1 MIYPILGIVNKPV
14 AHVSTTIALV
24 GQAGSARTS
33 LARSELPAR
42 LGRLK
47 SVVEKL
53 HQLFES
59 SFRVLPVID
68 AATTNHPAVLGIVH
82 LALVLAAPRAS
93 AHSNFSIAS
102 AHALV
107 VGGVAEVKPR
117 FHAWQDEMRAVDS
130 VGEQSAAVE

>member
-59 SFRVLPVID
+59 PFRVLPVID
-68 AATTNHPAVLGIVH
+68 AATTNHPAVLGIIH
-82 LALVLAAPRAS
+82 LALVLAAPRD
-93 AHSNFSIAS
+93 SNFSIAS
-102 AHALV
+102 AFMLWSLV
-107 VGGVAEVKPR
+107 
-117 FHAWQDEMRAVDS
+117 AWAK
-130 VGEQSAAVE
+130 